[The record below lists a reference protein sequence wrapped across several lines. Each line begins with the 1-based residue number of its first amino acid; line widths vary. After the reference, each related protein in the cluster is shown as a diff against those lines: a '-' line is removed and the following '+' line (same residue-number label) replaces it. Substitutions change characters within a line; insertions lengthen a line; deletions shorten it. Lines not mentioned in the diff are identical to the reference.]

1 MNTLHPI
8 MAEALRPFFN
18 PMAGS
23 APTPESIVQD
33 ELLRRAVMAERRAE
47 GLQDELASL
56 LRRPFEVEVETNP
69 AVRSAGPLGCEAEY
83 ATVTID
89 DDLVREATDWLLDK
103 HMRELEAKALELQRA
118 RWNSERQ
125 P

>member
-8 MAEALRPFFN
+8 MANALRGICP
-18 PMAGS
+18 PSPA
-23 APTPESIVQD
+23 TPASIVQD
-33 ELLRRAVMAERRAE
+33 ELLRRAVMAERRAD
-47 GLQDELASL
+47 GLQDELAGL
-56 LRRPFEVEVETNP
+56 LRLPFTVEDETKP

-83 ATVTID
+83 TTVIID
-89 DDLVREATDWLLDK
+89 DDLVREAADWLLDK

-118 RWNSERQ
+118 RWNAERQ